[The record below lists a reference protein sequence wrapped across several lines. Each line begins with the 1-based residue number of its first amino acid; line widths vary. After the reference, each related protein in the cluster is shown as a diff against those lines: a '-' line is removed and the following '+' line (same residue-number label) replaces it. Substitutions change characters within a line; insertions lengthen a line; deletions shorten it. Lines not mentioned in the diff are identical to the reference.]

1 MAGSAVVETRWGV
14 VGLVE
19 SGGAVVFL
27 TLADDEIAARKMLE
41 EALPGAGP
49 GERATELA
57 EEVALRIEAGRS
69 LEGIPFE
76 ASGTGFQEAIWD
88 ALVRIPRGET
98 LTYGELAAKVGRPG
112 AARAAGAAC
121 GVNPVALLIP
131 CHRVIGSKGALGGY
145 RWGLERKAM
154 ILSAESHTRG
164 PGAGRRPGRPASEVR
179 GSRR

>member
-1 MAGSAVVETRWGV
+1 MSGSAVVETRWGM
-14 VGLVE
+14 VGMVE

-27 TLADDEIAARKMLE
+27 TLADDEMAARKVLE
-41 EALPGAGP
+41 GVLPGAGL

-76 ASGTGFQEAIWD
+76 ASGTEFQEAIWD
-88 ALVRIPRGET
+88 ALVQIPKGAT
-98 LTYGELAAKVGRPG
+98 LTYGELAGEAGRPG

-121 GVNPVALLIP
+121 GANPVALLIP
-131 CHRVIGSKGALGGY
+131 CHRAVGSNGALGGY

-154 ILSAESHTRG
+154 ILSAEG
-164 PGAGRRPGRPASEVR
+164 VEPV
-179 GSRR
+179 SR